1 MKKSIILTVLVL
13 LLSATAVFA
22 QANSDADDG
31 QFHIKGNVDFYVS
44 SSSGGGSD
52 IITRTLT
59 DIASRNNFVD
69 APFIV
74 YNQPDGNGQISRR
87 TVSTARNADS
97 TLLCFSSGDLT
108 AMIQNGGLTLDDFRP
123 LVILAA
129 DKHLLFVNTNG
140 GKYQSFQD
148 VLDAVANGAK
158 INVGGTMS
166 DERVVYNMLVE
177 ELGASDSFTYITYG
191 SGSETIAA
199 LLGNHIDIAVTKP
212 ATANQYV
219 LSGDISPILALST
232 TRFSAPFDSAP
243 TLSEFGYENVEYPM
257 WRGVLG
263 AKNMSDEAVAYWA
276 DVFKKISETED
287 WQKNYLERNLLVSQY
302 MGPEEASAVMYE
314 AQAAAQAQN

>member
-1 MKKSIILTVLVL
+1 MKKNLILTVLVFL
-13 LLSATAVFA
+13 LAAVAVFA
-22 QANSDADDG
+22 QGGKEADDG
-31 QFHIKGNVDFYVS
+31 QFHISGNVDFYVS
-44 SSSGGGSD
+44 SSAGGGSD

-59 DIASRNNFVD
+59 DIASKKGFVD
-69 APFIV
+69 APFVV

-129 DKHLLFVNTNG
+129 DKHLCFVNAN
-140 GKYQSFQD
+140 GKYKSFQEI
-148 VLDAVANGAK
+148 LDAVAAGQK

-166 DERVVYNMLVE
+166 DERVVFNMLCE
-177 ELGASDSFTYITYG
+177 ELGTDAFTYITYG
-191 SGSETIAA
+191 SASESIAA
-199 LLGNHIDIAVTKP
+199 LLGNHVDIAISKP
-212 ATANQYV
+212 AAASQYV
-219 LSGDISPILALST
+219 LSGDIVPVLALST
-232 TRFSAPFDSAP
+232 TRFTAPFDTAP
-243 TLSEFGYENVEYPM
+243 TLSELGYNDVEYPM
-257 WRGVLG
+257 WRGVIG

-276 DVFKKISETED
+276 DVFKKISETEA
-287 WQKNYLERNLLVSQY
+287 WQNDYLAKNLLVSQY

>member
-1 MKKSIILTVLVL
+1 MKKNIILTVLVFL
-13 LLSATAVFA
+13 LAATAVFA
-22 QANSDADDG
+22 QGGKEADDG

-52 IITRTLT
+52 IITRTIT
-59 DIASRNNFVD
+59 DIASKNGIVD

-123 LVILAA
+123 LVILKYSSFEEIMEAV
-129 DKHLLFVNTNG
+129 KNG
-140 GKYQSFQD
+140 Q
-148 VLDAVANGAK
+148 K
-158 INVGGTMS
+158 INIGGTMS
-166 DERVVYNMLVE
+166 DERVVFNMLCE
-177 ELGASDSFTYITYG
+177 ELGTKDSFTYITYG
-191 SGSETIAA
+191 SASESIAA
-199 LLGNHIDIAVTKP
+199 LLGNHVDIAISKP
-212 ATANQYV
+212 AAANQYV
-219 LSGDISPILALST
+219 IAGDIIPVLALST
-232 TRFSAPFDSAP
+232 TRFSTPFDAAP
-243 TLSEFGYENVEYPM
+243 TLSELGYNDVEYPM
-257 WRGVLG
+257 WRGVIG
-263 AKNMSDEAVAYWA
+263 AKNMSDEAVAFWA
-276 DVFKKISETED
+276 DAFKKVSETEE

>member
-97 TLLCFSSGDLT
+97 TLLRFSSGDLT

>member
-1 MKKSIILTVLVL
+1 MKKNIILTVLVFL
-13 LLSATAVFA
+13 LAATAVFA
-22 QANSDADDG
+22 QGGKEADDG

-52 IITRTLT
+52 IITRTIT
-59 DIASRNNFVD
+59 DIASKNGIVD

-97 TLLCFSSGDLT
+97 TLLCFSSGDLS

-129 DKHLLFVNTNG
+129 DKHLCFVNAE
-140 GKYQSFQD
+140 GKYSSFEEIME
-148 VLDAVANGAK
+148 AVKNGQK

-166 DERVVYNMLVE
+166 DERVVFNMLCE
-177 ELGASDSFTYITYG
+177 ELGTKDSFTYITYG
-191 SGSETIAA
+191 SASESIAA
-199 LLGNHIDIAVTKP
+199 LLGNHVDIAISKP
-212 ATANQYV
+212 AAANQYV
-219 LSGDISPILALST
+219 IAGDIIPVFALST
-232 TRFSAPFDSAP
+232 TRFGAPFDTAP
-243 TLSEFGYENVEYPM
+243 TLSELGYNDVEYPM
-257 WRGVLG
+257 WRGVIG
-263 AKNMSDEAVAYWA
+263 AKNMSDEAVAFWA
-276 DVFKKISETED
+276 DAFKKVSETEE

>member
-1 MKKSIILTVLVL
+1 MKKNLILTVLVFL
-13 LLSATAVFA
+13 LAAVAVFA
-22 QANSDADDG
+22 QGGKEADDG
-31 QFHIKGNVDFYVS
+31 QFHISGNVDFYVS
-44 SSSGGGSD
+44 SSAGGGSD

-59 DIASRNNFVD
+59 DIASKKGFVD
-69 APFIV
+69 APFVV

-129 DKHLLFVNTNG
+129 DKHLCFVNAN
-140 GKYQSFQD
+140 GKYKSFQEI
-148 VLDAVANGAK
+148 LDAVAAGQK

-166 DERVVYNMLVE
+166 DERVVFNMLCD
-177 ELGASDSFTYITYG
+177 ELGTDAFTYITYG
-191 SGSETIAA
+191 SASESIAA
-199 LLGNHIDIAVTKP
+199 LLGNHVDIAISKP
-212 ATANQYV
+212 AAASQYV
-219 LSGDISPILALST
+219 LSGDIIPVLALST
-232 TRFSAPFDSAP
+232 TRFTAPFDAAP
-243 TLSEFGYENVEYPM
+243 TLSELGYNDVEYPM
-257 WRGVLG
+257 WRGVIG

-276 DVFKKISETED
+276 DVFKKISETEE
-287 WQKNYLERNLLVSQY
+287 WQNDYLAKNLLVSQY

>member
-1 MKKSIILTVLVL
+1 MKKNLILTVLVFL
-13 LLSATAVFA
+13 LAAVAVFA
-22 QANSDADDG
+22 QGGKEADDG
-31 QFHIKGNVDFYVS
+31 QFHISGNVDFYVS
-44 SSSGGGSD
+44 SSAGGGSD

-59 DIASRNNFVD
+59 DIASKKGFVD
-69 APFIV
+69 APFVV

-129 DKHLLFVNTNG
+129 DKHLCFVNAN
-140 GKYQSFQD
+140 GKYKSFQEI
-148 VLDAVANGAK
+148 LDAVAAGQK

-166 DERVVYNMLVE
+166 DERVVFNMLCE
-177 ELGASDSFTYITYG
+177 ELGTDAFTYITYG
-191 SGSETIAA
+191 SASESIAA
-199 LLGNHIDIAVTKP
+199 LLGNHVDIAISKP
-212 ATANQYV
+212 AAASQYV
-219 LSGDISPILALST
+219 LSGDIIPVLALST
-232 TRFSAPFDSAP
+232 TRFTAPFDAAP
-243 TLSEFGYENVEYPM
+243 TLSELGYNDVEYPM
-257 WRGVLG
+257 WRGVIG

-276 DVFKKISETED
+276 DVFKKISETEE
-287 WQKNYLERNLLVSQY
+287 WQNDYLAKNLLVSQY